1 MKININ
7 KTYFNAASNVRKGG
21 VRAVVLLTV
30 VLLFIAF
37 QSVLLYAFFLST
49 NISYG
54 ASAPKIILDK
64 TEEIYITKLAS
75 IIEFSGRNFAGGN
88 YEKIARA
95 NTNTIEIELISV
107 LDSSSGDSLESVLL
121 SERLLFNRPYSFKS
135 IRSAVCVLEEY
146 AKINLN
152 DKNPVKAVKAI
163 NSILSLAM
171 VPQIGIDSEKAII
184 CDMITNAFKR
194 RAAKL
199 IDEMLKSGVKID
211 DVIIDKLIDKFV
223 KYENRC
229 DSFAEALHHEKKAF
243 CENIE
248 NQLYARQPGY
258 NKFSQFATFA
268 LVKTSELYYGGIA
281 EQYLA
286 VLDKAIAASGLK
298 FDSADKILEELSNLD
313 RKINQSRIY
322 PLALLKSE
330 INPIVLFSIPSFDK
344 IYRDYLSQSARS
356 RAAIIKLSLRRVK
369 NNETAGAVV
378 DMRGASGDDERNKA
392 AAGIN
397 ALKNVEPVKSNPW
410 IIIDPFTDKKL
421 LYKTCATC
429 EITIYS
435 AGYDM
440 KDDGGSFKDGKDIE
454 L

>member
-1 MKININ
+1 MRININ
-7 KTYFNAASNVRKGG
+7 KTYSNATSNVGKGG
-21 VRAVVLLTV
+21 VREVILLTA

-64 TEEIYITKLAS
+64 TEEIHITKLAS

-95 NTNTIEIELISV
+95 NTNTIEIELIGV
-107 LDSSSGDSLESVLL
+107 LDSSSGDSLETILTSK
-121 SERLLFNRPYSFKS
+121 RLLFNRPYSFKS

-146 AKINLN
+146 AKINLK
-152 DKNPVKAVKAI
+152 DKKTVKTVKAI

-199 IDEMLKSGVKID
+199 IDEMIKSDVKID
-211 DVIIDKLIDKFV
+211 DALINQLIVKFV

-229 DSFAEALHHEKKAF
+229 DSFVEALRHEKKSF

-258 NKFSQFATFA
+258 NKFNQFAAFV
-268 LVKTSELYYGGIA
+268 LVKTSELYYGGIVG
-281 EQYLA
+281 QYAA

-298 FDSADKILEELSNLD
+298 FDSADRKLEELSNLD

-356 RAAIIKLSLRRVK
+356 RAAIIKLALRRAK
-369 NNETAGAVV
+369 NNETAGAAM
-378 DMRGASGDDERNKA
+378 DTRDAGGAHDRNKA

-397 ALKNVEPVKSNPW
+397 VLKNIEPVKSNSW
-410 IIIDPFTDKKL
+410 IIIDPFTDKEL
-421 LYKTCATC
+421 LYKIGEIG

-440 KDDGGSFKDGKDIE
+440 KDDGGSFGDGKDIE